1 MSFADWCVN
10 FHIFILDIVSAPG
23 VVEGVLFQKHCW
35 TFWFND
41 RRWDRDSCMPGSC
54 HSEIANLLPRL
65 SGRII
70 PQDPSEVV
78 MFIVIT
84 ILTSSYV
91 NMIVDHYSSRGVY
104 WCWKGARLPPVQLTS
119 ISSVGGNLV
128 GVLLL
133 KFWRPEFLSI
143 FPASLVLLYILTIIS
158 NAGAL
163 RMGAVR
169 TQLWSNQNMRS
180 SIQSSYDSAIQR

>member
-1 MSFADWCVN
+1 
-10 FHIFILDIVSAPG
+10 
-23 VVEGVLFQKHCW
+23 
-35 TFWFND
+35 
-41 RRWDRDSCMPGSC
+41 MPGSC

-104 WCWKGARLPPVQLTS
+104 CCWKGARLPPIQLTS

-133 KFWRPEFLSI
+133 KTVSFDGISI
-143 FPASLVLLYILTIIS
+143 YFACIS
-158 NAGAL
+158 GFVVHFDN
-163 RMGAVR
+163 
-169 TQLWSNQNMRS
+169 
-180 SIQSSYDSAIQR
+180 Y